1 MSSRCSS
8 RTSSKAMPMTARN
21 MLNTMNEFMKTK
33 GKNRNATN
41 TWSEA
46 TSPPMS
52 DAPMSTSRSVM
63 NELWKSL

>member
-1 MSSRCSS
+1 
-8 RTSSKAMPMTARN
+8 MPMTARN